1 MEKHV
6 PVSPCS
12 ATVTLGTYAALWPE
26 NLDGCADAV
35 EMLHSACWRTD
46 VKEVVPCLHCLYRK
60 PEKVFKPT
68 ETPLFLTVFVGLTG
82 FEPATSCFRGV
93 FLVGLNGFLLRLIS
107 LEKWRFLIFG
117 CLC

>member
-1 MEKHV
+1 MH
-6 PVSPCS
+6 
-12 ATVTLGTYAALWPE
+12 
-26 NLDGCADAV
+26 
-35 EMLHSACWRTD
+35 R
-46 VKEVVPCLHCLYRK
+46 LYRK

-117 CLC
+117 CLCCDGWDWLTVTVIVTGFLLDLAVMVATAFGVSTLSDERFHEKFSKA